1 MVSTS
6 VSLGAV
12 IKVEDVSVACGVVNG
27 VCVLS
32 CPLYFSVVEK
42 LSQFHGNYR
51 YFFSSFVVH
60 CNVSIFSVEY
70 GCFLYSYKLLIRG
83 FASVLGYVHAIIS
96 SKVTT

>member
-42 LSQFHGNYR
+42 LSQFHGN
-51 YFFSSFVVH
+51 
-60 CNVSIFSVEY
+60 
-70 GCFLYSYKLLIRG
+70 
-83 FASVLGYVHAIIS
+83 
-96 SKVTT
+96 